1 MDSTT
6 STGTVRRAVMDDV
19 IDISLLA
26 QQLGYPNRL
35 QDMEKRLGKILSNSN
50 QAVFVVDIAEQ
61 NTAGYIHAVKNTYL
75 EAGTVVEVGGLVING
90 LFRRRGLGKLLL
102 GAAERWAK
110 EMDCRQIR
118 LRSNV
123 IREEAHQ
130 FYKDMGYTIN
140 KTQYSFVKTLDY

>member
-1 MDSTT
+1 MNSTE
-6 STGTVRRAVMDDV
+6 STGTIRRAVMDDV

-35 QDMEKRLGKILSNSN
+35 QDMEKRLAVILSNSN

-61 NTAGYIHAVKNTYL
+61 NAAGYIHAIKNTSL
-75 EAGTVVEVGGLVING
+75 EAGTVVEVGGLVIHS
-90 LFRRRGLGKLLL
+90 LYRRRGLGKLLL
-102 GAAERWAK
+102 SAAETWAR
-110 EMDCRQIR
+110 EVGSHQIR
-118 LRSNV
+118 LRSNI

-140 KTQYSFVKTLDY
+140 KTQYSFIKTLDL